1 MLCVDFDYHSHIH
14 SGVLRVCLQV
24 GDNAIN
30 AMLRA
35 ALAKEVALWRSQFGA
50 YIAFTR
56 NDFNKC
62 FVAAFMRVQVH
73 SQDTYSY
80 THHTYSHT
88 NKHIHHCVRKTY
100 SLNSWQTQCQRL
112 PNRKVSRMFM
122 HPLSPPT

>member
-1 MLCVDFDYHSHIH
+1 M
-14 SGVLRVCLQV
+14 QV

-62 FVAAFMRVQVH
+62 FTAAFMRVQVKPPRVTNFECGH
-73 SQDTYSY
+73 FFLIVRLTL
-80 THHTYSHT
+80 THETHVLTHLT
-88 NKHIHHCVRKTY
+88 HLR
-100 SLNSWQTQCQRL
+100 
-112 PNRKVSRMFM
+112 
-122 HPLSPPT
+122 